1 MKNFY
6 FIKLFIILASFSNNA
21 NSQSFAWAKQMEGS
35 GSGGATSI
43 AVDADGNVYTAGGFT
58 GTADFDPGP
67 GIYNLTP
74 SSANGAIFVSKLDN
88 AGNFIWAKQFT
99 GATFTENA
107 YAIAVDANGNVYTT
121 GMFSGTID
129 FNPGAGTYNLMAPGS
144 YDVFVSKLD
153 SSGNF
158 VWAKQFIAG
167 SGNTD
172 YGYSIALD
180 DSGNVYTAG
189 QFMSTCDFDPGAGV
203 YNLTSAGN
211 NDIFISKL
219 NASGNFVWAKK
230 MGGTASDGGLAIT
243 LDGSGNI
250 YTSGWFMGTVDFDP
264 GAGTYNLSTSSS
276 SDGDIFVSRL
286 DNSGNFA
293 WAKRMGGTGI
303 ESGNAI
309 AVDAGG
315 NVYTT
320 GDFSGTSDFDP
331 DTGIYNLSSIANQY
345 DIFVSKLDSSGNF
358 AWAKQMGGALADFG
372 YGIAVDASG
381 NAYTTGYFNSATADF
396 DPGTGTYDLTC
407 FGVKDIFISKLDS
420 SGNFIWA
427 GQLGGADYDDGFG
440 ITVDGVGNVYSCGN
454 FRSTGDFD
462 PSAGTYYLTCP
473 GFGANTF
480 IVKLSDFTT
489 GTTEDS
495 QALSSLSGIEIF
507 PNPANETLNVKCNIL
522 ITELSL
528 YNSLGE
534 LVCRKPLAAGS
545 SEIDLS
551 AEEKGIYFLLVTAG
565 NCTETKRIVI
575 IK

>member
-1 MKNFY
+1 
-6 FIKLFIILASFSNNA
+6 L
-21 NSQSFAWAKQMEGS
+21 
-35 GSGGATSI
+35 T
-43 AVDADGNVYTAGGFT
+43 
-58 GTADFDPGP
+58 PGP

-74 SSANGAIFVSKLDN
+74 SSANGSIFVSKLDN

-107 YAIAVDANGNVYTT
+107 YAIAVDANGNVHTT
-121 GMFSGTID
+121 GLFSGTID

-203 YNLTSAGN
+203 YNLTSTGN

-230 MGGTASDGGLAIT
+230 MGGAANEFGLAMA
-243 LDGSGNI
+243 LDGSGDI
-250 YTSGWFMGTVDFDP
+250 YTTGGFAGTADFDP
-264 GAGTYNLSTSSS
+264 GIGTFNMSTASSS
-276 SDGDIFVSRL
+276 TTNIFVSRL
-286 DNSGNFA
+286 DSSGNFI
-293 WAKRMGGTGI
+293 WAKQMGGTTEALENGY
-303 ESGNAI
+303 SI

-320 GDFSGTSDFDP
+320 GLFSYTLDFDP
-331 DTGIYNLSSIANQY
+331 GPGIYNLSSIDNQY

-358 AWAKQMGGALADFG
+358 LWAKQMGGDQSDWG
-372 YGIAVDASG
+372 YDIAVDAIG
-381 NAYTTGYFNSATADF
+381 NAYTTGYFNSGIADF
-396 DPGTGTYDLTC
+396 DPSPGTYNLTC

-420 SGNFIWA
+420 AGNFIYA
-427 GQLGGADYDDGFG
+427 AQLGGADYDDGFG

-489 GTTEDS
+489 GTIEDS
-495 QALSSLSGIEIF
+495 WALSSLSATEIF
-507 PNPANETLNVKCNIL
+507 PYPISNSTTISFSLFESQKVALKIFDVNSKLVSTLADKIF
-522 ITELSL
+522 
-528 YNSLGE
+528 
-534 LVCRKPLAAGS
+534 
-545 SEIDLS
+545 
-551 AEEKGIYFLLVTAG
+551 EEG
-565 NCTETKRIVI
+565 ETKLEWNTD
-575 IK
+575 